1 MKTNTLKLILA
12 TVAASGLALLIANRV
27 AASNLTIISISVSY
41 VAVAILLA
49 LAALD
54 YRLGPKSYRMR

>member
-12 TVAASGLALLIANRV
+12 TVAASGLALLVVNRI
-27 AASNLTIISISVSY
+27 AASNLTLISISVSY
-41 VAVAILLA
+41 TAVAILLA

-54 YRLGPKSYRMR
+54 YRLGPKSYRVQ